1 MSAASA
7 GAFWFWFFGS
17 VNGAV
22 EKIIAAGCYLQASRP
37 DVIRA
42 SRCMPTDLSWLF
54 MLPTASR
61 AAPRPAANES
71 PSQIADSGFFGIW
84 SVS

>member
-17 VNGAV
+17 VNGVV

-37 DVIRA
+37 DVIPR
-42 SRCMPTDLSWLF
+42 
-54 MLPTASR
+54 LPLH
-61 AAPRPAANES
+61 AN
-71 PSQIADSGFFGIW
+71 
-84 SVS
+84 